1 MLQWLV
7 ACAAQWAVLEPAL
20 ALLLSLTSC
29 ISARL
34 LALPEQDEM
43 VAQFQASKAAT
54 LPQASPLAA
63 LGPRGEAVR
72 RSARHVWY
80 RTVEAQRK

>member
-29 ISARL
+29 ISTRL

-43 VAQFQASKAAT
+43 AAQFQGRHPSTGIAPRRAGAA
-54 LPQASPLAA
+54 
-63 LGPRGEAVR
+63 G
-72 RSARHVWY
+72 
-80 RTVEAQRK
+80 